1 MKGRFFL
8 VIITFLLLLNKAG
21 FAQTSVAK
29 ATLDTNSILIGDQI
43 NLNIEFTSSQNNVVI
58 WPLFNDTITNEI
70 EIIEKSEIDTIIAEQ
85 QNLITLKQILKITSF
100 DSGYYEIPPVKFIY
114 REKND
119 TTIYNVFTAPLFL
132 NVLTM
137 PVDTTKAI
145 MPIKGPISAP
155 YTLREAVP
163 WILIGVGVLLIGLFL
178 FYYFRKRKKKEPLF
192 KLKPKPKIPPHVI
205 ALNALE
211 KLKINKLWQSGK
223 IKEYHTEIT
232 DIIRVYIHD
241 RFGVDAMEM
250 TTDEIL
256 ESFNKRS
263 GEVDDKLKNKLKQIL
278 ILADLVKFAKEKPL
292 PLENDKSLN
301 NSIDFVKE
309 TILKIENNTNNETM
323 KQEIG
328 NRK

>member
-1 MKGRFFL
+1 MKYRILF
-8 VIITFLLLLNKAG
+8 VIIIFLLLLNKAN

-29 ATLDTNSILIGDQI
+29 ARLDTNSILIGDQI
-43 NLNIEFTSSQNNVVI
+43 NLNIEFTSSKDNFVI

-70 EIIEKSEIDTIIAEQ
+70 EIIEKSDIDTIITEQ
-85 QNLITLKQILKITSF
+85 QDLITLKQILKITSF

-114 REKND
+114 SEEND
-119 TTIYNVFTAPLFL
+119 TATYNVFTTPLFL

-137 PVDTTKAI
+137 TIDTAKAI

-163 WILIGVGVLLIGLFL
+163 WILIGLGVLLIGLFL
-178 FYYFRKRKKKEPLF
+178 FYFFSKRKKKEPLF
-192 KLKPKPKIPPHVI
+192 ILKTKPKIPPHVI

-211 KLKINKLWQSGK
+211 KLKINKLWQRGK

-241 RFGVDAMEM
+241 RFGIDAMEM

-256 ESFNKRS
+256 TSFYKKS
-263 GEVDDKLKNKLKQIL
+263 EKLDEGLKNKLKQIL

-292 PLENDKSLN
+292 PMENDKSLN
-301 NSIDFVKE
+301 NSIEFVKE
-309 TILKIENNTNNETM
+309 TIRKIENNTE
-323 KQEIG
+323 G
-328 NRK
+328 NSG

>member
-1 MKGRFFL
+1 MRYKTIIF
-8 VIITFLLLLNKAG
+8 VILLLMYFNG
-21 FAQTSVAK
+21 GIFAQTFVAK

-43 NLNIEFTSSQNNVVI
+43 NLNIEFSSSKNNIVI

-70 EIIEKSEIDTIIAEQ
+70 EIIGKSEIDTIITEQ
-85 QNLITLKQILKITSF
+85 QDLITLKQILKITSF

-119 TTIYNVFTAPLFL
+119 TATYNVFTAPLFL
-132 NVLTM
+132 NVLTI
-137 PVDTTKAI
+137 PVDTTKAM

-211 KLKINKLWQSGK
+211 KLRINKLWQSGK

-241 RFGVDAMEM
+241 RFGIDAMEM
-250 TTDEIL
+250 TTNEIL
-256 ESFNKRS
+256 ESFNKKS
-263 GEVDDKLKNKLKQIL
+263 EKVDDRLKNKLKQTL
-278 ILADLVKFAKEKPL
+278 MLADLVKFAKEKPL

-309 TILKIENNTNNETM
+309 TIRKIENN
-323 KQEIG
+323 
-328 NRK
+328 

>member
-1 MKGRFFL
+1 MRYKTIIF
-8 VIITFLLLLNKAG
+8 VILLLMYFNG
-21 FAQTSVAK
+21 GIFAQTFVAK

-70 EIIEKSEIDTIIAEQ
+70 EIIGKSEIDTIITEQ
-85 QNLITLKQILKITSF
+85 QDLITLKQILKITSF

-119 TTIYNVFTAPLFL
+119 TATYNVFTAPLFL
-132 NVLTM
+132 NVLTI
-137 PVDTTKAI
+137 PVDTTKAM

-211 KLKINKLWQSGK
+211 KLRINKLWQSGK

-241 RFGVDAMEM
+241 RFGIDAMEM
-250 TTDEIL
+250 TTNEIL
-256 ESFNKRS
+256 ESFNKKS
-263 GEVDDKLKNKLKQIL
+263 EKVDDRLKNKLKQTL
-278 ILADLVKFAKEKPL
+278 MLADLVKFAKEKPL

-309 TILKIENNTNNETM
+309 TIRKIENN
-323 KQEIG
+323 
-328 NRK
+328 

>member
-1 MKGRFFL
+1 MKGRIFL
-8 VIITFLLLLNKAG
+8 VIILFMLLLSEPS

-43 NLNIEFTSSQNNVVI
+43 NLNIEFTSSPDYFVI

-70 EIIEKSEIDTIIAEQ
+70 EIIKKSDIDTIITEQ
-85 QNLITLKQILKITSF
+85 QDLITLKQSLIITSF
-100 DSGYYEIPPVKFIY
+100 DSGYYKIPPVKFIY

-132 NVLTM
+132 NVLTI

-145 MPIKGPISAP
+145 MPIKGPIFAP

-163 WILIGVGVLLIGLFL
+163 WILIGVGVLLIGFFL
-178 FYYFRKRKKKEPLF
+178 FYYFSKRKKKEPLF
-192 KLKPKPKIPPHVI
+192 RLKPKPKIPPHVI
-205 ALNALE
+205 ALDALE
-211 KLKINKLWQSGK
+211 KLRINKLWQSGK

-232 DIIRVYIHD
+232 DIIRVYIHE
-241 RFGVDAMEM
+241 RFGIDAMEM

-256 ESFNKRS
+256 ASFNKKS
-263 GEVDDKLKNKLKQIL
+263 DEVDDGLKNKLKQTL
-278 ILADLVKFAKEKPL
+278 MLADLVKFAKEKPL

-309 TILKIENNTNNETM
+309 TIRKIENNTEGNNGE
-323 KQEIG
+323 KERQRE
-328 NRK
+328 

>member
-1 MKGRFFL
+1 MYFNGG
-8 VIITFLLLLNKAG
+8 I
-21 FAQTSVAK
+21 FAQTFVAK

-70 EIIEKSEIDTIIAEQ
+70 EIIGKSEIDTIITEQ
-85 QNLITLKQILKITSF
+85 QDLITLKQILKITSF

-119 TTIYNVFTAPLFL
+119 TATYNVFTAPLFL
-132 NVLTM
+132 NVLTI
-137 PVDTTKAI
+137 PVDTTKAM

-211 KLKINKLWQSGK
+211 KLRINKLWQSGK

-241 RFGVDAMEM
+241 RFGIDAMEM
-250 TTDEIL
+250 TTNEIL
-256 ESFNKRS
+256 ESFNKKS
-263 GEVDDKLKNKLKQIL
+263 EKVDDRLKNKLKQTL
-278 ILADLVKFAKEKPL
+278 MLADLVKFAKEKPL

-309 TILKIENNTNNETM
+309 TIRKIENNTEG
-323 KQEIG
+323 KKVE
-328 NRK
+328 